1 MSYGEAP
8 LVLLG
13 QEGQPLGLAA
23 CPCPVQQRGPQCVIL
38 RGSVGSTLPCYGSHH
53 LSELQAAAGIECDA
67 IGIQEGRHLVVYLL
81 PVHALEAGVHRGLYE
96 ASLRPACWC
105 WPRCTHR
112 CCCCCCCSHVGCCCC
127 CCQLLLLH
135 SEKL

>member
-13 QEGQPLGLAA
+13 REGQPLGLAA

-38 RGSVGSTLPCYGSHH
+38 TQGQCRQRLAVLWQPPY

-67 IGIQEGRHLVVYLL
+67 IGIKEGRHLVIHLL
-81 PVHALEAGVHRGLYE
+81 PGRC
-96 ASLRPACWC
+96 ASR
-105 WPRCTHR
+105 
-112 CCCCCCCSHVGCCCC
+112 SV
-127 CCQLLLLH
+127 
-135 SEKL
+135 